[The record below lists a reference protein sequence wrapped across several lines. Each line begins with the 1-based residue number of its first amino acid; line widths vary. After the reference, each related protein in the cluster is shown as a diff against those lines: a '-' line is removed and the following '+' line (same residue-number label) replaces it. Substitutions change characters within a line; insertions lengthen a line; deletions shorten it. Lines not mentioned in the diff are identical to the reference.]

1 MFRTPPLDPDFSARN
16 SEPNQKTSGRLAVVS
31 KLILASA
38 ALALGLA
45 AAPVH
50 AQAPA
55 QVQAKNDYA
64 DGKTWLC
71 KPGRQDACAINLDA
85 TVIKADGTTSPHAF
99 KPAADPQID
108 CFYVYPTVSN
118 DPTPNSDMSP
128 GPEELSVIKQQFA
141 RYAAVCRPF
150 APMYRQVTLTA
161 LKAGMLGKPMAVDR
175 ALGYNDVK
183 DAWTYYLEHDNH
195 GRGVVLIG
203 HSQGSGVLI
212 QLVKNEIDGKPVQ
225 AKIVSI
231 ILGGARLQ
239 VPVGKDVGGDFKS
252 IPLCHNAEQLQCA
265 INFASFRS
273 DFPPP
278 SDSLFGGSSGAGLEA
293 ACVNPAALAGGRG
306 ALKAYMASGA
316 ENIAAGTDA
325 EKPRAWTSPPTPITT
340 PFVEVPGMLSAECAK
355 DAAGRTYLSIVT
367 NPNPGGKRTTEYAGD
382 VVILGKV
389 QRNWG
394 LHLIDMN
401 LTMGNLMDDIRT
413 ETGAYV
419 RSAH

>member
-1 MFRTPPLDPDFSARN
+1 M
-16 SEPNQKTSGRLAVVS
+16 S
-31 KLILASA
+31 KPILAAA
-38 ALALGLA
+38 ALALALA
-45 AAPVH
+45 ATAPAHAQTSAPVR
-50 AQAPA
+50 
-55 QVQAKNDYA
+55 NDYA

-71 KPGRQDACAINLDA
+71 KPGRQDACAIDLDA
-85 TVIKADGTTSPHAF
+85 TVIKADGTTALDRF
-99 KPAADPQID
+99 KPATDPQID
-108 CFYVYPTVSN
+108 CFYVYPTVSK
-118 DPTPNSDMSP
+118 DPTPNSDMDP

-141 RYAAVCRPF
+141 RFAAVCRPF

-161 LKAGMLGKPMAVDR
+161 LKARMTGKPMAGVDQ
-175 ALGYNDVK
+175 ALGLNDVK
-183 DAWTYYLEHDNH
+183 DAWKYYLEHDNH

-212 QLVKNEIDGKPVQ
+212 QLVKTEIDGKPIQ
-225 AKIVSI
+225 ARIVSV

-252 IPLCHNAEQLQCA
+252 IPLCRSAEQLQCVM
-265 INFASFRS
+265 NFASFRS

-278 SDSLFGGSSGAGLEA
+278 SDSLFGGASGAGLEA
-293 ACVNPAALAGGRG
+293 ACVNPAALGGGRG
-306 ALKAYMASGA
+306 ALHPYFASGA
-316 ENIAAGTDA
+316 ERIAAGADA
-325 EKPRAWTSPPTPITT
+325 EQPRAWTSPPTAIAT

-355 DAAGRTYLSIVT
+355 DATGKTYLSIVT
-367 NPNPGGKRTTEYAGD
+367 NPNPAGRRTGDYVGD

-401 LTMGNLMDDIRT
+401 LTMGNLIEDVRT
-413 ETGAYV
+413 ETAAYV

>member
-1 MFRTPPLDPDFSARN
+1 MSRS
-16 SEPNQKTSGRLAVVS
+16 
-31 KLILASA
+31 LIACA
-38 ALALGLA
+38 ALALGLTA
-45 AAPVH
+45 AAGH
-50 AQAPA
+50 AQTAPPSAAPA
-55 QVQAKNDYA
+55 RNDYA
-64 DGKTWLC
+64 EGKTWLC
-71 KPGRQDACAINLDA
+71 KPGRKDACSVDLDS
-85 TVIKADGTTSPHAF
+85 TVVAADGKTTAHPFKADR
-99 KPAADPQID
+99 DPPID

-118 DPTPNSDMSP
+118 DPTPNSDMIP
-128 GPEELSVIKQQFA
+128 GPEELSVVQQQFA
-141 RYAAVCRPF
+141 RFAAVCRPF

-161 LKAGMLGKPMAVDR
+161 LKARMTGKPMAGVDQT
-175 ALGYNDVK
+175 LGYNDVK

-212 QLVKNEIDGKPVQ
+212 QLVKNDIDGKPVQ
-225 AKIVSI
+225 AKLVSV

-278 SDSLFGGSSGAGLEA
+278 ADSLFGGSAGAGLEA
-293 ACVNPAALAGGRG
+293 ACVNPAALGGGRG
-306 ALKAYMASGA
+306 ALHAYLASGA
-316 ENIAAGTDA
+316 ESIAAGADA
-325 EKPRAWTSPPTPITT
+325 EKPKPWTTPATPIAT

-355 DAAGRTYLSIVT
+355 DAAGKTYLSIVT
-367 NPNPGGKRTTEYAGD
+367 NPNPGGKRTSDYVGD

-401 LTMGNLMDDIRT
+401 LTMGNLMQDIRT
-413 ETGAYV
+413 EGAAYV

>member
-1 MFRTPPLDPDFSARN
+1 MLT
-16 SEPNQKTSGRLAVVS
+16 S
-31 KLILASA
+31 KLIAVT
-38 ALALGLA
+38 A
-45 AAPVH
+45 AAFAAGAMSATVAF

-55 QVQAKNDYA
+55 ASTSPKNDYA

-71 KPGRQDACAINLDA
+71 KPGRKDDCAINLDS
-85 TVIKADGTTSPHAF
+85 TVVKADGTTSLDAF
-99 KPAADPQID
+99 KPANDPPID

-118 DPTPNSDMSP
+118 DPTPNSDMDP
-128 GPEELSVIKQQFA
+128 GPEEHSVIEQQFA
-141 RYAAVCRPF
+141 RFAAVCRPF
-150 APMYRQVTLTA
+150 APLYRQITLTA
-161 LKAGMLGKPMAVDR
+161 LRARMTGKPMPGGDP

-183 DAWTYYLEHDNH
+183 DAWNYYLQHDNH

-203 HSQGSGVLI
+203 HSQGSGVLT

-231 ILGGARLQ
+231 ILGGSRLQ

-252 IPLCHNAEQLQCA
+252 IPLCHSPSQIQCVM
-265 INFASFRS
+265 NFASFRS
-273 DFPPP
+273 DLPPP

-293 ACVNPAALAGGRG
+293 ACSNPAALGGGRG
-306 ALKAYMASGA
+306 ELHPYMASGA

-325 EKPRAWTSPPTPITT
+325 AKQPAWTNPPVAITT

-355 DAAGRTYLSIVT
+355 DATGKTYLSIIT
-367 NPNPGGKRTTEYAGD
+367 NPGPGGKRTTQYAGD

-401 LTMGNLMDDIRT
+401 LSMGSLIEDVRA
-413 ETGAYV
+413 ETAAYQ

>member
-1 MFRTPPLDPDFSARN
+1 MP
-16 SEPNQKTSGRLAVVS
+16 
-31 KLILASA
+31 KLIPASA
-38 ALALGLA
+38 ALALGLLA
-45 AAPVH
+45 AGPLS
-50 AQAPA
+50 AQALGAPSPGA
-55 QVQAKNDYA
+55 NDYA

-71 KPGRQDACAINLDA
+71 KPGRQDACAVDLDA
-85 TVIKADGTTSPHAF
+85 TVVKADGSTALDRF
-99 KPAADPQID
+99 KPATDPQID

-118 DPTPNSDMSP
+118 DPSPNSDMNP

-141 RYAAVCRPF
+141 RFAAVCRPF

-161 LKAGMLGKPMAVDR
+161 LKARMIGKPMPGVDP
-175 ALGYNDVK
+175 ALAYGDVK
-183 DAWTYYLEHDNH
+183 DAWRYYLEHDNH

-252 IPLCHNAEQLQCA
+252 IPLCHNTEQLQCA

-273 DFPPP
+273 DSPPP
-278 SDSLFGGSSGAGLEA
+278 SDSLFGGSAGPGLEA
-293 ACVNPAALAGGRG
+293 SCVNPAALDGGRG
-306 ALKAYMASGA
+306 PLHPYLASGA
-316 ENIAAGTDA
+316 ENIAAGTDSA
-325 EKPRAWTSPPTPITT
+325 KPPAWTNPPTTITT

-355 DAAGRTYLSIVT
+355 DAAGKTYLSIIT
-367 NPNPGGKRTTEYAGD
+367 NPNPGGKRTTVYAGD

-401 LTMGNLMDDIRT
+401 LTMGNLIDDIRA
-413 ETGAYV
+413 ETAAYI